1 MSSSGTAERDDKVA
15 HQTRAADQKKKPIQE
30 RLLGKVQAE
39 IPAGPLMIAPNQLN
53 IVSLEPADGDD
64 LLIPAKRSA
73 SDEIMMPSLPSKMRL
88 SNETVSAPPPQQPHP
103 QLPPRINNLPQWFTN
118 GVAMQ
123 YPTVSHDDWR
133 MIMNECL
140 RLRSLTNSFG
150 GANINIDAPDREST
164 LVGLVLSEAI
174 QKLQRFVVS
183 QPPPTVLATTS
194 NVQQIKH
201 DPQSDTFVRVNAS
214 SITVLKQ
221 LVPLIKPETFVPLR
235 FKSDLGV
242 HPSWASRKS
251 VATGKWQEIKDAVHV
266 WPALNERLGSSTSYG
281 SDTLIA
287 ISPLT
292 KAVDFPL
299 QLVYLLS
306 THVTPLEFLTETSH
320 LDKISELRSKVKDF
334 PNIDDAVKLYLQR
347 DKRPFTI
354 TTLQQFIS
362 GMEKMKGILAVV
374 LWDDYGEICSPDIDS
389 YIHQIHK
396 WFKHNPG
403 LHQKDQF
410 SNFILFHM
418 EHANICAAKNR
429 KLSEVTEDRAAL
441 LYQYLPHIN
450 TSEAVR
456 HVNFANWQH
465 KYPIPNPPN
474 PNPPNPNPN
483 HIPDPNTQSKNS
495 TVRPKSTN
503 ATVYQRLGNNNE
515 RAMLFKSM
523 PSFDDN

>member
-39 IPAGPLMIAPNQLN
+39 IPAGPLMIAPNPLN

-174 QKLQRFVVS
+174 QKLQR
-183 QPPPTVLATTS
+183 
-194 NVQQIKH
+194 
-201 DPQSDTFVRVNAS
+201 
-214 SITVLKQ
+214 
-221 LVPLIKPETFVPLR
+221 
-235 FKSDLGV
+235 
-242 HPSWASRKS
+242 
-251 VATGKWQEIKDAVHV
+251 
-266 WPALNERLGSSTSYG
+266 
-281 SDTLIA
+281 
-287 ISPLT
+287 
-292 KAVDFPL
+292 
-299 QLVYLLS
+299 
-306 THVTPLEFLTETSH
+306 
-320 LDKISELRSKVKDF
+320 ELRSKVKDF
-334 PNIDDAVKLYLQR
+334 PNIDDAVKSYLQR

-362 GMEKMKGILAVV
+362 GMEKMKEILAVV
-374 LWDDYGEICSPDIDS
+374 LWDDYGEI
-389 YIHQIHK
+389 
-396 WFKHNPG
+396 
-403 LHQKDQF
+403 L
-410 SNFILFHM
+410 ILTPTSTKFT
-418 EHANICAAKNR
+418 N
-429 KLSEVTEDRAAL
+429 AL

-523 PSFDDN
+523 PSFDDNGMSKVLCFSFNYTKACKQGSNCRFLHCCHPCVRDRGIKAFHAANIEHPNEFFQ